1 MLPRKKIRVDVL
13 LLKKHQIQRI
23 RKNLKEKKVEVKV
36 SKSKPNCF
44 DVVEVNLNMDTQI
57 PQEDED
63 NNNGSASDKSPSIPS
78 TSINTHTE
86 SSTGSAELK
95 CIIGHEIG
103 EFQKSLNS
111 EISTFIIKKDQ
122 EVKQYK
128 SKIENLEKMRCEENK
143 KLEVEINKLKTE
155 LLNLKKKQTDVFI
168 DKVLVENIKGRVHS
182 KKKVLKIQ
190 N

>member
-111 EISTFIIKKDQ
+111 EISTFIMRKDL

-128 SKIENLEKMRCEENK
+128 SKIDYLEKMRCEENK

-182 KKKVLKIQ
+182 KKKF
-190 N
+190 

>member
-1 MLPRKKIRVDVL
+1 MFTVSSIILF
-13 LLKKHQIQRI
+13 RI
-23 RKNLKEKKVEVKV
+23 DNIFRYCYASQKENTGWCLIIKETSNSEDSEKSKREKSR
-36 SKSKPNCF
+36 SKSFKIKTQLFWCR
-44 DVVEVNLNMDTQI
+44 EVNLNMDTQI

-111 EISTFIIKKDQ
+111 EISTFIMRKDL

-128 SKIENLEKMRCEENK
+128 SKIDYLEKMRWGEQEIGGWNK
-143 KLEVEINKLKTE
+143 
-155 LLNLKKKQTDVFI
+155 
-168 DKVLVENIKGRVHS
+168 
-182 KKKVLKIQ
+182 
-190 N
+190 